1 MGRYQ
6 AYPEY
11 QGNDVEWI
19 GSYPSGWRLT
29 RVKFESYVKA
39 RVGWHGL
46 KSDDFTDEGPYLV
59 TGSDFR
65 GPVIKWDE
73 CYHCDLERYE
83 QDPYIQLKDGDLLIT
98 KDGTIGKVALVS
110 NLDGNATLNSGVFV
124 VRPLRDNYTSKFYF
138 WLLQSSVF
146 TEFVDFNKT
155 GSTIVHLYQDTFV
168 NFSYAMPS
176 LNEQLAID
184 NFLDHE
190 TAKIDTLIEKQQ
202 QLIKLL
208 KEKRQAVIS
217 HAVTKGL
224 NPDAPMRD
232 SGVEWLGEVPEHWD
246 VCRINLLYSE
256 NTVKAVSVAELDY
269 PVLSVSIHH
278 GISDKELNE
287 EELDRKIQRSEDK
300 SLYKIVHKNYLV
312 YNMMR
317 AWQGGFGASRLSGL
331 VSPAYVVC
339 KPQTALDSNYFELV
353 LRTPNAV
360 TELKRYSRGI
370 TDFRLRLYWDEFKN
384 INVPV
389 PPKEEIVEILKS
401 INENNLTYKSLIKMA
416 KKQISLL
423 QERRTAL
430 ISAAV
435 TGKIDVRN
443 WAAPEQT
450 LACDSSASTYAKA
463 PEHQSRKEVA

>member
-1 MGRYQ
+1 MTGRYQ

-11 QGNDVEWI
+11 KNSEVDWI
-19 GSYPSGWRLT
+19 GKYPSSWNIT

-65 GPVIKWDE
+65 GSNIKWED
-73 CYHCDLERYE
+73 CYHCDLERYD
-83 QDPYIQLKDGDLLIT
+83 QDPYIQLQEGDLLIT
-98 KDGTIGKVALVS
+98 KDGTIGKVALVN
-110 NLDGNATLNSGVFV
+110 NLLGRATLNSGVFV
-124 VRPLRDNYTSKFYF
+124 VRPLGQNYTSRFYF

-146 TEFVDFNKT
+146 TGFVDFNKT

-168 NFSYAMPS
+168 NFKYAMPAYS
-176 LNEQLAID
+176 EQLVIN

-202 QLIKLL
+202 QLIQLL

-224 NPDAPMRD
+224 NPDVPMRD

-246 VCRINLLYSE
+246 VARLKHLLTNIKAGPFGSSLTKDMYVKSGYRVYGQEQVIPDDFNLGDYYISEEKYQELKQYQIATDDILISCVGTFGKIAIVPPDIELGVINPRLIRLRCATSVTPSYLVTLLRSMVVFE
-256 NTVKAVSVAELDY
+256 QFSL
-269 PVLSVSIHH
+269 LSRGGTMDVINI
-278 GISDKELNE
+278 GTLNE
-287 EELDRKIQRSEDK
+287 IILPVPEISEQDVI
-300 SLYKIVHKNYLV
+300 LQFV
-312 YNMMR
+312 YNETTKLDILINK
-317 AWQGGFGASRLSGL
+317 ASS
-331 VSPAYVVC
+331 AI
-339 KPQTALDSNYFELV
+339 EL
-353 LRTPNAV
+353 
-360 TELKRYSRGI
+360 
-370 TDFRLRLYWDEFKN
+370 
-384 INVPV
+384 
-389 PPKEEIVEILKS
+389 
-401 INENNLTYKSLIKMA
+401 M
-416 KKQISLL
+416 

-443 WAAPEQT
+443 WQPPQT
-450 LACDSSASTYAKA
+450 NTTEAS
-463 PEHQSRKEVA
+463 